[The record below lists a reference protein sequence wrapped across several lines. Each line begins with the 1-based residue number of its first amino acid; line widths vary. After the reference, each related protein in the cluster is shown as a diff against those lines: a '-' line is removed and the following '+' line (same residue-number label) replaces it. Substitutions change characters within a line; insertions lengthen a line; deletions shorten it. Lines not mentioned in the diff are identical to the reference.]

1 MAVPLAVEVELKEP
15 QAPELPQVTVQVTPP
30 FLVSL
35 LTTAVRLL
43 VAPTMSD
50 VGGTGLRATVIPG
63 AVMVMVADW
72 DLVVSVT
79 EVAVTVTVP
88 PVGIAAGAV

>member
-1 MAVPLAVEVELKEP
+1 
-15 QAPELPQVTVQVTPP
+15 
-30 FLVSL
+30 
-35 LTTAVRLL
+35 
-43 VAPTMSD
+43 MSD

-63 AVMVMVADW
+63 AVMVIVADC

-88 PVGIAAGAV
+88 PVGIAAGAL